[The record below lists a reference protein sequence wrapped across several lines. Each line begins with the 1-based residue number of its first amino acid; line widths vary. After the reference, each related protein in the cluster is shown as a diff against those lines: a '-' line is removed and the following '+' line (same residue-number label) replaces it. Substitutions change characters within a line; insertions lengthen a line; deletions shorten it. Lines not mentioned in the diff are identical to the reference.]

1 MGFVKRLLCVVFGV
15 VLVLALFANT
25 SFAEQKNEEYK
36 IKKTAIKKYIR
47 DLNSPDDSKTV
58 KVTQITKSRML
69 AILYIVTVEVCAGRE
84 RLYSPELEL
93 QSDRE
98 ALRVK
103 IVGLIMP
110 NTCKSSDFFIRA
122 NNPASI
128 TVGFYTR

>member
-1 MGFVKRLLCVVFGV
+1 MKRLTCAVFAV
-15 VLVLALFANT
+15 MLVLALLANT
-25 SFAEQKNEEYK
+25 AFAEQKNQEYK
-36 IKKTAIKKYIR
+36 IKKYLIKKNTR

-69 AILYIVTVEVCAGRE
+69 AILYIVTVEACAGSE

-93 QSDRE
+93 KSDRDT
-98 ALRVK
+98 LRVK

-122 NNPASI
+122 NDPASI
-128 TVGFYTR
+128 TVSFYTR

>member
-1 MGFVKRLLCVVFGV
+1 MKRLTCAVFAV
-15 VLVLALFANT
+15 MLVLALLANT
-25 SFAEQKNEEYK
+25 AFAEQKNQEYK
-36 IKKTAIKKYIR
+36 IKKYLIKKNIR

-69 AILYIVTVEVCAGRE
+69 AILYIVTIEACAGSE

-93 QSDRE
+93 KSDRDT
-98 ALRVK
+98 LRVK

-122 NNPASI
+122 NDPASI
-128 TVGFYTR
+128 TVSFYTR

>member
-1 MGFVKRLLCVVFGV
+1 MKHLACAVFAV
-15 VLVLALFANT
+15 MLVLALFVNT
-25 SFAEQKNEEYK
+25 AFAEQKNQEYK
-36 IKKTAIKKYIR
+36 IKKYDIKKNIR

-69 AILYIVTVEVCAGRE
+69 AILYIVTVEACAGRE

-93 QSDRE
+93 KSDRDT
-98 ALRVK
+98 LRVK

-122 NNPASI
+122 NNPDSI

>member
-1 MGFVKRLLCVVFGV
+1 MKRLTCAVFAV
-15 VLVLALFANT
+15 MLVLALLANT
-25 SFAEQKNEEYK
+25 AFAEQKNQEYK
-36 IKKTAIKKYIR
+36 IKKYLIKKNIR

-69 AILYIVTVEVCAGRE
+69 AILYIVTVEACAGSE

-93 QSDRE
+93 KSDRDT
-98 ALRVK
+98 LRVK

-122 NNPASI
+122 NDPASI
-128 TVGFYTR
+128 TVSFYTR